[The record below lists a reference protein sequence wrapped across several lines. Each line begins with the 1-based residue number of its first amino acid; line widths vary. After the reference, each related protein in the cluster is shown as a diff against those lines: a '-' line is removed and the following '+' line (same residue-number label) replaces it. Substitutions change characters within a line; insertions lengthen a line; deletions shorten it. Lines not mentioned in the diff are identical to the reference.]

1 MFSLFGLGSDNLA
14 SPVEAALWADS
25 VEENRVPAISA
36 QHERRCSKFHV
47 YGTAPAGSRLRS
59 PKFRYSHD
67 ITSFALSFGQYNCRH
82 YTNIEILSRAKL
94 HESAHYTT
102 PFFILVKE
110 VHTSIPALFAR
121 DRARFRRAVFS
132 RRPVRELRLS
142 LYKLTPV
149 SQT

>member
-1 MFSLFGLGSDNLA
+1 MFSLFGFGGDYLT
-14 SPVEAALWADS
+14 SPVETALWADS
-25 VEENRVPAISA
+25 VEENRVPAVPA

-47 YGTAPAGSRLRS
+47 YGTAPASSRLRS

-82 YTNIEILSRAKL
+82 YTNLEILSRAKF

-110 VHTSIPALFAR
+110 VHSAFPALFAR
-121 DRARFRRAVFS
+121 DRVRFRLAVFS
-132 RRPVRELRLS
+132 RRRVRERRS
-142 LYKLTPV
+142 
-149 SQT
+149 S